1 MRLRAPAPALAP
13 RRVNVLLGPHRR
25 EHEKNERRR
34 RRRSAG
40 KSRNVDV
47 DVGVDESESGR
58 WRSVVENL
66 EAIDGVAGWSAADRA
81 GVKGA
86 NALELFGLA
95 A

>member
-1 MRLRAPAPALAP
+1 MLFGTDHPFFPPL
-13 RRVNVLLGPHRR
+13 
-25 EHEKNERRR
+25 
-34 RRRSAG
+34 
-40 KSRNVDV
+40 
-47 DVGVDESESGR
+47 DVGESGR

-66 EAIDGVAGWSAADRA
+66 EAIDGVAGWSAVDRA